1 MKNSLI
7 LASTSKYR
15 KKLLE
20 RLNIPFSVIAAN
32 IDETS
37 KKNESPKD
45 LVQRLSIEKANAIA
59 KTHPDQWIIGSD
71 QIAQL
76 EGLILGKPGN
86 KQNAL
91 EQLKSCSGKQ
101 IQFLTGVALVNK
113 VLDRV
118 FYIQSQV
125 DVKFLTLSEQQ
136 INNYLEVD
144 EPYDCAG
151 SFKIETMGIT
161 LFEWVKSDD
170 PTSLE
175 GLPLIAVCK
184 LLRQAGFELL

>member
-32 IDETS
+32 IDETN